1 MILSWEFLPVS
12 DLREAI
18 AAIVRLVETAGALI
32 IFVGAVWAFAS
43 FVAAL
48 VRGQWGRDFNR
59 IRLTLGRFLV
69 LGLEF
74 QLAGDVLRTAVAPS
88 FTEIGQLAAI
98 AAIRTAL
105 NYFLN
110 REIAQERAEL
120 LRDAR
125 EGEQQDAGRGP
136 DRRKAP

>member
-1 MILSWEFLPVS
+1 MILSVELLPES
-12 DLREAI
+12 DLRDAI
-18 AAIVRLVETAGALI
+18 GVLVRLVETAGALI
-32 IFVGAVWAFAS
+32 IFVGAVWAFAR
-43 FVAAL
+43 FTATLARD
-48 VRGQWGRDFNR
+48 RGQTHGFNR
-59 IRLTLGRFLV
+59 IRLTLGRFLA

-105 NYFLN
+105 NFFLG

-120 LRDAR
+120 
-125 EGEQQDAGRGP
+125 AGDPFPGKSTADQGQRGL
-136 DRRKAP
+136 